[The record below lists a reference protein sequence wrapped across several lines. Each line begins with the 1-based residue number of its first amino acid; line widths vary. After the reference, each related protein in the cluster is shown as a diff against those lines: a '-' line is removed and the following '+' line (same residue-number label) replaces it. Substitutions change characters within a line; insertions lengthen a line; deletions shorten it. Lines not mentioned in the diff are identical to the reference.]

1 MVVSMA
7 DLKVKRRILGACQ
20 TNCYYVYREG
30 ADEIVIIDPG
40 DNGDVVFSDTKS
52 LGVEKIAGILL
63 THGHGDH
70 TGGVLE
76 LKKLSGARI
85 YAYEDEAEILKDP
98 EKNVSQWFGKG
109 YGFEADEYLHDK
121 QTFIMAGV
129 EFEVLHTP
137 GHTKGGCCFYV
148 KEDLTLFCG
157 DTIFNGSVGRT
168 DLYSGSMRALGD
180 SIRERIMTLPDD
192 VKLYPGHG
200 DTSTVGYERRY
211 NPCLA

>member
-1 MVVSMA
+1 MA
-7 DLKVKRRILGACQ
+7 DLKVKRRVLGACQ

-40 DNGDVVFSDTKS
+40 DNGDVVFADAKS
-52 LGVEKIAGILL
+52 LGFEKIAGILL

-76 LKKLSGARI
+76 LKQLSGAKV

-98 EKNVSQWFGKG
+98 EKNVSQWFGTG
-109 YGFEADEYLHDK
+109 YGFEADVYLRDK
-121 QTFIMAGV
+121 QTLTMAGV

-180 SIRERIMTLPDD
+180 SIREIGRAH
-192 VKLYPGHG
+192 V
-200 DTSTVGYERRY
+200 
-211 NPCLA
+211 

>member
-1 MVVSMA
+1 MA
-7 DLKVKRRILGACQ
+7 DLKVKRRVLGACQ

-40 DNGDVVFSDTKS
+40 DNGDVVFADAKS
-52 LGVEKIAGILL
+52 LGFEKIAGILL

-76 LKKLSGARI
+76 LKQLSGAKV

-98 EKNVSQWFGKG
+98 EKNVSQWFGTG
-109 YGFEADEYLHDK
+109 YGFEADVYLRDK
-121 QTFIMAGV
+121 QTLTMAGV

-192 VKLYPGHG
+192 VKLYSGHG
-200 DTSTVGYERRY
+200 DASRVGYERKY
-211 NPCLA
+211 NPCLG

>member
-1 MVVSMA
+1 MA

-40 DNGDVVFSDTKS
+40 DNGDVVFSDVKS
-52 LGVEKIAGILL
+52 LGFEKVAGILL

-76 LKKLSGARI
+76 LKRLSGAKV

-98 EKNVSQWFGKG
+98 EKNVSMWFGKG
-109 YGFEADEYLHDK
+109 YGFEADVYLRDK
-121 QTFIMAGV
+121 QTFTMAGV

-168 DLYSGSMRALGD
+168 DLYSGSMRALSD

-192 VKLYPGHG
+192 VKLYSGHG
-200 DTSTVGYERRY
+200 DASTVGYERMY
-211 NPCLA
+211 NPCLG

>member
-1 MVVSMA
+1 MA
-7 DLKVKRRILGACQ
+7 DLRVKRRVLGACQ

-40 DNGDVVFSDTKS
+40 DNGDVVYSDAKG
-52 LGVEKIAGILL
+52 LGFGKIAGILL

-76 LKKLSGARI
+76 LKRLSGAKV

-98 EKNVSQWFGKG
+98 EKNVSQWFGTG
-109 YGFEADEYLHDK
+109 YGFEADVYLHDR
-121 QTFIMAGV
+121 QTFTMAGV

-180 SIRERIMTLPDD
+180 SIRERIMTLPDE
-192 VKLYPGHG
+192 VKLYSGHG
-200 DTSTVGYERRY
+200 DATTVGYERMY
-211 NPCLA
+211 NPCLR

>member
-1 MVVSMA
+1 MVIAMA
-7 DLKVKRRILGACQ
+7 DLKVKRRVLGACQ

-40 DNGDVVFSDTKS
+40 DNGDVVFADAKS
-52 LGVEKIAGILL
+52 LGFEKIAGILL

-76 LKKLSGARI
+76 LKQLSGAKV

-98 EKNVSQWFGKG
+98 EKNVSQWFGTG
-109 YGFEADEYLHDK
+109 YGFEADVYLRDK
-121 QTFIMAGV
+121 QTLTMAGV

-148 KEDLTLFCG
+148 RSEGVLFSGDTLFA
-157 DTIFNGSVGRT
+157 NSVGRT
-168 DLYSGSMRALGD
+168 DFPGSSTSALIR
-180 SIRERIMTLPDD
+180 SIQEKLMTLPDETR
-192 VKLYPGHG
+192 VYPGHMG
-200 DTSTVGYERRY
+200 ETAIGHERVN
-211 NPCLA
+211 NPFL